1 MELTFEREELWEA
14 MQIAG
19 NVAAS
24 RNTLPILSN
33 VLIKTVNNHI
43 QLAATDLEVGV
54 KSAVQGEIVEAGSIT
69 VPAKKLVDIVR
80 ELPSAKVKLT
90 TLANDRIEI
99 NCESARFRMVGLT
112 DEEFPP
118 LPEIGDD
125 FFVMDSNI
133 LRSMIHKTAF
143 AVSTE
148 ETRHFLNGVYLNV
161 TSDFIKM
168 VATDGRRLAVA
179 TQNQPHSVEEEI
191 GVIIPTKA
199 INNILR
205 TFSGGGEIKIA
216 LLENQIAFA
225 SESITLISRL
235 IEGEYPDYNAVMAPV
250 LSNEIEL
257 VANTEQLLSVI
268 RRVSL
273 LANPNTPSIR
283 VESKE
288 AELNVSASTPELGE
302 AQEQMEV
309 SSSGGNVEIAFN
321 ARFIMDVLRNIDS
334 DDVLLKFRDS
344 LSPVLVKPS
353 KDSEEEDDKQD
364 YMCVIMPMRV

>member
-80 ELPSAKVKLT
+80 ELPAAKVKLT
-90 TLANDRIEI
+90 TLANDRVEI
-99 NCESARFRMVGLT
+99 NCESANFKIVGLT

-125 FFVMDSNI
+125 FFVMKSSV
-133 LRSMIHKTAF
+133 LRRMIQKTSF

-161 TSDFIKM
+161 TPDAIKM

-179 TQNQPHSVEEEI
+179 TQNQPHSVEKEI

-205 TFSGGGEIKIA
+205 TFTADEDVKIA

-225 SESITLISRL
+225 TENITLISRL
-235 IEGEYPDYNAVMAPV
+235 IEGEYPDYTAVMAPV
-250 LSNEIEL
+250 ISNEIEL
-257 VANTEQLLSVI
+257 IAETEHLLSVI

-283 VESKE
+283 IEYKDNAVT
-288 AELNVSASTPELGE
+288 VSASTPELGE
-302 AQEQMEV
+302 AREQMQV
-309 SSSGGNVEIAFN
+309 KTSGGNVEIAFN

-344 LSPVLVKPS
+344 LSPVLVQPS
-353 KDSEEEDDKQD
+353 KGEESEEDKQD